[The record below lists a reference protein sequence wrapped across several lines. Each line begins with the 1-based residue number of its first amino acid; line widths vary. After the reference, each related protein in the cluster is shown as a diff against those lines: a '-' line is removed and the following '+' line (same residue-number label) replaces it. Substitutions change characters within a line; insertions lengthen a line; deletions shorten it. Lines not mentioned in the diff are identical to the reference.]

1 MTNEIKIGIINLM
14 PKAEE
19 YEHNLLVPLNKSS
32 LKVTLVF
39 IRLKNHCY
47 SSSNKEHLKKCYKYF
62 EDVKDKLQ
70 GLILS
75 PAPVE
80 EIPFEKITYWEE
92 LKKILGYARKNYA
105 STLGL
110 CWGGL
115 ALAKLLDIKKTM
127 FKKKLFGIYKTTKL
141 DSKHIIMRDLDDE
154 FYCPHSRHAGIN
166 DNLLEQTSN
175 KGIINLLA
183 YSQDA
188 GYYIFESCDK
198 KFLIN
203 LGHPEYHTT
212 RLVEEYIR
220 DKNKGR
226 TDVRPPENLHIDSP
240 VNNWKL
246 NGQEFFGG
254 WTKSIFEAGS

>member
-1 MTNEIKIGIINLM
+1 MTIKIGIINLM
-14 PKAEE
+14 PKAQE
-19 YEHNLLVPLNKSS
+19 YEANLLKPLNKS
-32 LKVTLVF
+32 LIKVKPYF

-47 SSSNKEHLKKCYKYF
+47 SSSNKEHLKKHYKYF
-62 EDVKDKLQ
+62 EDVKHQLN

-80 EIPFEKITYWEE
+80 EIPFEKVTYWDE
-92 LKKILGYARKNYA
+92 LKNILIYARKNYG

-115 ALAKLLDIKKTM
+115 ALAKLLGIEKTM

-141 DSKHIIMRDLDDE
+141 DSKHKIMKELDDE
-154 FYCPHSRHAGIN
+154 FYCPHSRHAGIK
-166 DNLLEQTSN
+166 DTILEQESN
-175 KGIINLLA
+175 KNIINLLA

-212 RLVEEYIR
+212 RLVEEYLR
-220 DKNKGR
+220 DKTKGR
-226 TDVRPPENLHIDSP
+226 TDVLPPKNLHIKSP

-246 NGQEFFGG
+246 NGQEFFCG
-254 WTKSIFEAGS
+254 WTKSIFEAES